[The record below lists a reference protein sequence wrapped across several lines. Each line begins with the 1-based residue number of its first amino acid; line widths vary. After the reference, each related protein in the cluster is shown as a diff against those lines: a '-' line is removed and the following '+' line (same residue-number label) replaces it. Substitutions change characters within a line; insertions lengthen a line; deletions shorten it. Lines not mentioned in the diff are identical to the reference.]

1 MPREKQ
7 SPWELTACNQFSQC
21 FFHLFFV
28 IKLFMSLS
36 GSQGKFCFDALR
48 LWGHYSQSG
57 KNESHSCPREAEFS
71 CTGGRA
77 TGDSERVAPHL

>member
-1 MPREKQ
+1 
-7 SPWELTACNQFSQC
+7 
-21 FFHLFFV
+21 
-28 IKLFMSLS
+28 MSLS

-57 KNESHSCPREAEFS
+57 KKESRSCHRESEFS

-77 TGDSERVAPHL
+77 TGDSERVTPHL